1 MVSLRS
7 VLKFCMHLAICAVLT
22 LLLMEGILRFFP
34 VRQVPHTAELSDA
47 SPIPRHVENMSGIW
61 SRDWNFSIVNR
72 ININNYGYVNAVTYD
87 KHDTSPLVAVIGD
100 SFVAA
105 LMVPHA
111 ETFHARL
118 AAHFGGNV
126 RVYSFGLSGAPL
138 ATYLKLAQFVE
149 QEFNPDYIIFTIIT
163 NDYDESYFKYKRF
176 PAFYYF
182 YPRPDGSLYLDKAD
196 FFITPWR
203 RNLVRSS
210 RLMAYLTQNVQIRDR
225 IKDLI
230 QGGKELVRDHPYDI
244 KRLAESKNAIDFF
257 MEQLQQTVTLDKTRI
272 LFVVDAV
279 DEFIYDDNVDLD
291 SRPGFE
297 LSLNTF
303 FIIRARRLHYPLV
316 SLQDIFAAH
325 YRQHGQRFDYP
336 SDGHWNPMAHE
347 IVSDSILQSGFL
359 KEYHELSAPRATSQ

>member
-1 MVSLRS
+1 MITLRGIVKFFLHVAVCS
-7 VLKFCMHLAICAVLT
+7 VIT

-47 SPIPRHVENMSGIW
+47 SPIPRYVENMSGIW
-61 SRDWNFSIVNR
+61 SHDWNFSLVNKV
-72 ININNYGYVNAVTYD
+72 NINNYGYVNAIDYD

-111 ETFHARL
+111 ETFHGRL
-118 AAHFGGNV
+118 AAHFAGNV

-138 ATYLKLAQFVE
+138 ATYLKLAQYVE
-149 QEFNPDYIIFTIIT
+149 QEFNPDYIIFMIIT
-163 NDYDESYFKYKRF
+163 NDYDESYFKYKGY

-182 YPRPDGSLYLDKAD
+182 YPTPDGGLHLDKAD

-203 RNLVRSS
+203 RNLVRAS
-210 RLMAYLTQNVQIRDR
+210 RLMAYLTQNVQLGDR
-225 IKDLI
+225 IKDLMR
-230 QGGKELVRDHPYDI
+230 GGKELVRGHPYDI
-244 KRLAESKNAIDFF
+244 KRLAESKMAIEFF
-257 MEQLQQTVTLDKTRI
+257 MEQLPRTVSLDPSKM

-279 DEFIYDDNVDLD
+279 KEFIYEEHVDLD

-303 FIIRARRLHYPLV
+303 FIVRASRLHYPLI
-316 SLQDIFAAH
+316 SLQDVFAAH
-325 YRQHGQRFDYP
+325 YSRNGQRFDYP
-336 SDGHWNPMAHE
+336 TDGHWNPMAHE
-347 IVSDSILQSGFL
+347 IVFDSILKSGFL
-359 KEYHELSAPRATSQ
+359 REYDVLSANVTNK